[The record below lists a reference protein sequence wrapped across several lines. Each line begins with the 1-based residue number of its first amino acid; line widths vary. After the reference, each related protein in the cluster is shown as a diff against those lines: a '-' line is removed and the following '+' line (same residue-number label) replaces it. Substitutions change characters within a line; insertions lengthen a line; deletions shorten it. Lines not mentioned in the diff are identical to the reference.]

1 MQASTPGA
9 SAADRRD
16 SAKVSD
22 SIKGSPASHTNGT
35 ERSLPKG
42 HQRLVFTDPVALRY
56 LEEDPSTDVL
66 HRRETLQG
74 YEIYIVEQWACSR
87 VHPTFVISTYTGDT
101 SHTVVVGVL
110 SVPTDETTWS
120 PRLRMYFDAVKQYG
134 ARKKETPLG
143 TVMITDLG
151 SFPSSLMVIPVPQG
165 DIKKHREDF
174 IVNENLKRLGCAG
187 RAGLKLQPPLP
198 ATEAKFHQLYRTSER
213 VPLYNAV
220 IELVKQCQI
229 ALMVFDKLAPEY
241 VDGLLCDVTEASI
254 SDWWTDIGTDL
265 YNIEPSDGVMGP
277 TSVAA
282 LLGTLLGAR
291 NRLHAYGAPVGKDA
305 FDIDNLKRGIGGF
318 QKSQKM
324 NRSRRLDRRTLDRLH
339 RATAKA
345 ANAEG
350 WTDAV
355 KTTMAE
361 LSGQGGEMVMGMVRG
376 REKGGIADI
385 ETLDLDNFVQCC
397 YGSRAK
403 WLWLGKPRKSGHDN
417 VFTRG
422 PGADMMFTTDDQGGF
437 VWTSRKRHST
447 EDLHAERVA
456 SGLDRQWK
464 TPESLVPEEKDHR
477 KKGVSSRVSDARA
490 GLGRFKDA
498 VGLPGLRSHHHKHSR
513 EDADLTHDAA
523 YHPQI
528 DSDTEVSVSKTRI
541 GSDIPIDAKGTGEV
555 ENGPEEGQ
563 TAQGADVAGTID
575 IKPPD
580 IRIESAPPAGEPDL
594 KPWQSGQLS
603 PPEPIQEADEESEIE
618 RIQTRSTVASSE
630 QDRDRDRDRDQDQ
643 DETSSGLAVMSF
655 RRYQSCEELRSLD
668 GIYTQRK
675 DDGCPRHLSFSN
687 VEEVVLNWE
696 PLGSQPLVKD
706 TVNLEE
712 AIAQEDMLSSDARL
726 FSSRILE
733 LSQNTVPWV
742 ERQVDS
748 VDGLNQ
754 VLYDRHE
761 ELNSV
766 YLERFSDYQRLRERS
781 SDILTDEHSHLN
793 DSVKRVELLGA
804 KLDYELH
811 VLESK
816 VEDMEEGLTDFERH
830 IVNVENRFKALLKG
844 EEEHSISW
852 MAWLR
857 RSIGFPAQ

>member
-1 MQASTPGA
+1 MQANAQVAP
-9 SAADRRD
+9 ADRRD
-16 SAKVSD
+16 SGKASD
-22 SIKGSPASHTNGT
+22 GIRSSPASNANGPVP
-35 ERSLPKG
+35 ERQLQG

-66 HRRETLQG
+66 HRRTTLQG

-87 VHPTFVISTYTGDT
+87 SHPTFVISTYTGDP

-120 PRLRMYFDAVKQYG
+120 PRLRMYFDAVEDYH
-134 ARKKETPLG
+134 ARRKETPLG
-143 TVMITDLG
+143 TIMVTDLG
-151 SFPSSLMVIPVPQG
+151 SFPSSLMVIPVPEG
-165 DIKKHREDF
+165 DIKKHRDDF

-187 RAGLKLQPPLP
+187 RAGLKLQQPLP
-198 ATEAKFHQLYRTSER
+198 ATEAKFHQLYRASER
-213 VPLYNAV
+213 VYIYDAV

-241 VDGLLCDVTEASI
+241 VDGLLCDVTEEAI
-254 SDWWTDIGTDL
+254 GNWWADIGTEL
-265 YNIEPSDGVMGP
+265 YNIEPSDGVLGP
-277 TSVAA
+277 TTVAA

-350 WTDAV
+350 WTDAI
-355 KTTMAE
+355 KSTMTE

-376 REKGGIADI
+376 REKGNIADI
-385 ETLDLDNFVQCC
+385 ETLDLDVFVQCV

-403 WLWLGKPRKSGHDN
+403 WLWLGKPRKTGSGLN
-417 VFTRG
+417 NGFTKG
-422 PGADMMFTTDDQGGF
+422 PGSDMMFTTDDQGGY
-437 VWTSRKRHST
+437 VWTSRKKHST

-464 TPESLVPEEKDHR
+464 TPESLTIEEKEHR
-477 KKGVSSRVSDARA
+477 KKGVSGRVSDARA

-498 VGLPGLRSHHHKHSR
+498 VGLPGLRSHNHKQPRDGS
-513 EDADLTHDAA
+513 ELTHDIA
-523 YHPQI
+523 YRPSI
-528 DSDTEVSVSKTRI
+528 DSDTEAPFPRARV
-541 GSDIPIDAKGTGEV
+541 GSDLLSESKGEELATQLE
-555 ENGPEEGQ
+555 ENENAQPTAIGDVGSDVNPPE
-563 TAQGADVAGTID
+563 IH
-575 IKPPD
+575 
-580 IRIESAPPAGEPDL
+580 IESPPPAEEPEAQEEDEV
-594 KPWQSGQLS
+594 PDMQ
-603 PPEPIQEADEESEIE
+603 PIRGADEESDTE
-618 RIQTRSTVASSE
+618 RTRTRSTAASSE
-630 QDRDRDRDRDQDQ
+630 RGRDRD
-643 DETSSGLAVMSF
+643 ESASGLAMMALQ
-655 RRYQSCEELRSLD
+655 RPQSCEELRN
-668 GIYTQRK
+668 IHRNANQ
-675 DDGCPRHLSFSN
+675 DDNRCPRHLSFSN

-696 PLGSQPLVKD
+696 SLGGQLRIKD
-706 TVNLEE
+706 TANLEE
-712 AIAQEDMLSSDARL
+712 AIAQEDMLASDARI

-733 LSQNTVPWV
+733 LSEHTVPWV
-742 ERQVDS
+742 ERQVNS

-761 ELNSV
+761 ELNAV
-766 YLERFSDYQRLRERS
+766 YLDRFGDYQRLRERS
-781 SDILTDEHSHLN
+781 SDLLTDEHSHLT
-793 DSVKRVELLGA
+793 DGVKRVELLGA

-816 VEDMEEGLTDFERH
+816 VDDVEEGVTDFERH
-830 IVNVENRFKALLKG
+830 IANVETRIKALLKG
-844 EEEHSISW
+844 EEEHSSISW
-852 MAWLR
+852 MAWVR
-857 RSIGFPAQ
+857 RSFGSPAQ